1 MVFTNG
7 IPEILVKKLS
17 ALANTEV
24 QGEVLT
30 QLTPSCALDKAAVT
44 VPVLFRKCRYEI
56 WLKIIYSVAYFYVS
70 NDMNLCIFYSNR

>member
-1 MVFTNG
+1 MKNVVFTNG

-44 VPVLFRKCRYEI
+44 LPILFRKYR
-56 WLKIIYSVAYFYVS
+56 
-70 NDMNLCIFYSNR
+70 